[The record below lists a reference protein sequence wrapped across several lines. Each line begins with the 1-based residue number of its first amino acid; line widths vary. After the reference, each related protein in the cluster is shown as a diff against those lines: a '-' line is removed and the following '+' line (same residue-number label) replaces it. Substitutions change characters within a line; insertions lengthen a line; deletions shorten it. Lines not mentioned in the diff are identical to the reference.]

1 MSFNQI
7 KYINEY
13 NKNTYKMYQF
23 RVRKEDNKI
32 IKFLDKITE
41 RNSYILSLIKK
52 DISTNKVLSIK
63 EIKNI
68 VKPIMNKYGIK
79 DIYLFGSYARG
90 EANNKSDVDI
100 YCEKGNIKS
109 LIDQGV
115 MEDELEKALNK
126 KVDVIFITALK
137 DEFFEKQI
145 KEDMIKIC

>member
-32 IKFLDKITE
+32 IKFLDKISE

-52 DISTNKVLSIK
+52 DISTNKVLTIK

-68 VKPIMNKYGIK
+68 IKPIMNKYGIN

-137 DEFFEKQI
+137 DKYFEKQI